1 MNLRDRLVP
10 NKEEESYIKFTIEN
24 HSATWETD
32 CTREEL
38 ANRLANIVNI
48 AYKMAKDNFD
58 EDVQKEIISK
68 WMMDLKD
75 LFLKDE

>member
-1 MNLRDRLVP
+1 
-10 NKEEESYIKFTIEN
+10 
-24 HSATWETD
+24 
-32 CTREEL
+32 
-38 ANRLANIVNI
+38 VNI